1 MYLLDTNACIKILN
15 ESSTEL
21 IERFQSKPPSEI
33 QLCSVVKA
41 ELIYGAR
48 KSARPADNLRV
59 LQTFFSPFVSKPFDD
74 ECSNN
79 YGVIRSELERV
90 GQPIGA
96 NDMMIAS
103 IALTFELT
111 LVTHNVGEFSR
122 IVGLS
127 WEDWQEPLP

>member
-1 MYLLDTNACIKILN
+1 
-15 ESSTEL
+15 
-21 IERFQSKPPSEI
+21 
-33 QLCSVVKA
+33 VKA

-74 ECSNN
+74 DCSNN